1 MLLTNHWR
9 KTRGSIDWCVFRIS
23 TELLPCEYFA
33 QEDSLTLWRD
43 ICGNKLLASA
53 NLILF
58 FNKVDLWASSLHYFQ
73 FTLAQKDV
81 LNATL
86 AAGVSVKKFVPSYGN
101 LPNDVP
107 HVTKCSSCQLFYAF
121 CSHFVSVL
129 QISKKSSETIM
140 LVLLSCPQLVL
151 TSLPEK
157 DVTYGQAVYV
167 LRNFGYCRVIVSLVQ
182 IEVLMIFRIS
192 TPWQYY

>member
-1 MLLTNHWR
+1 MTFFTVQAILFLAPLAFNQSLEEDSR
-9 KTRGSIDWCVFRIS
+9 VNRLVRVAYSI
-23 TELLPCEYFA
+23 ELLPCEYFA

-58 FNKVDLWASSLHYFQ
+58 FNKVDLQTSSLHYSQ

-107 HVTKCSSCQLFYAF
+107 HVTKCWSCKLFYAS
-121 CSHFVSVL
+121 CSHLVSVL

-140 LVLLSCPQLVL
+140 LVLLSCP
-151 TSLPEK
+151 
-157 DVTYGQAVYV
+157 
-167 LRNFGYCRVIVSLVQ
+167 
-182 IEVLMIFRIS
+182 
-192 TPWQYY
+192 